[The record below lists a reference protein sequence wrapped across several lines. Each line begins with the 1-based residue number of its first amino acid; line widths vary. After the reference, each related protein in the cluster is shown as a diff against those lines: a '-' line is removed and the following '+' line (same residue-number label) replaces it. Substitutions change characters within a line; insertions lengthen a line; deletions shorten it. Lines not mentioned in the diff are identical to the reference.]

1 MISFRQ
7 ELNNQTL
14 MFSSRLN
21 LIKHV
26 FIISYVFNYYDY
38 NLL

>member
-7 ELNNQTL
+7 ELNNQIL
-14 MFSSRLN
+14 IFSSRLN
-21 LIKHV
+21 LIKRV
-26 FIISYVFNYYDY
+26 FIINYVFNYYDY

>member
-7 ELNNQTL
+7 ELNNQSL

-21 LIKHV
+21 FIKHV
-26 FIISYVFNYYDY
+26 FIIIYVLNYYDY